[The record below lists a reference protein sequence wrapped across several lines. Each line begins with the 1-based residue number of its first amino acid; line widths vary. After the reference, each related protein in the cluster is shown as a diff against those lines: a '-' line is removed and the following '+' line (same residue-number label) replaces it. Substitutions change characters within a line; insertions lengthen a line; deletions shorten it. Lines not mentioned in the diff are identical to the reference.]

1 MPRFVILWHETP
13 AGAARPA
20 HYDLMFEAVGVL
32 WTWAV
37 ERLPRPGESV
47 ATTRLA
53 DHRLDYLDYEG
64 PIAGNRG
71 AVRRVDAG
79 MYKEL
84 PGELGSLVVA
94 LAGTV
99 TRARWQFTPVLPAGD
114 ATDRA
119 AGLLTCLAEDSG
131 AAAAPRASPS

>member
-37 ERLPRPGESV
+37 ERLPRLGESV
-47 ATTRLA
+47 AATRLA

-71 AVRRVDAG
+71 TVRRVDAG
-79 MYKEL
+79 MYQEL
-84 PGELGSLVVA
+84 PAEPGSLAVS

-99 TRARWQFTPVLPAGD
+99 TRARWQFTPCSRAGD

-119 AGLLTCLAEDSG
+119 AGVLTCLAEDSS
-131 AAAAPRASPS
+131 AAAAPRAAPS